1 MYPYKESKNR
11 KYIQLTDHI
20 LLEYVYVKGVSD
32 GNNNNEPYDEEL
44 DYDYNAR
51 QFVGNRGTLS
61 SATTDPTHTNYC
73 VVKNGYLNE
82 KYLVNTSAD
91 DWKTNNSFGTTVLP
105 INRQC
110 TKWVG
115 FEKIG
120 DDFYSTKDTKW
131 CNYVDGTPFSS
142 DLDCMANYTV
152 NEKVVYDV
160 ARVYFQSGYNPEYDG
175 FVFNFFSKS
184 KSGVYYNLLCKLF
197 KNTDSYLIES
207 EPIWYADKIYTNYI
221 EFRIPSVECLYDLY
235 DADNPHTPSDPE
247 NEPLNNPMWY
257 NLAGN
262 PGISKNSTIGV
273 ELYGVVGYE
282 TSYDYTVYKTNSIIS
297 TIFPNKNAEDGITT
311 VINQDT
317 ENYCIELCSY
327 YGEPSDD
334 DYSLINYLETFGNTF
349 TFVHQINVTETYL
362 DENNESVVYEHN
374 PVTFIQTW
382 DMLMQMKDESRTP
395 FITYRPILEHD
406 GTASITYILR
416 ITNNRDNTTIIKEIP
431 EDIVNPG
438 MYGKTKESLN
448 VNTSVL
454 PIKVYNRI
462 ENTNS
467 VVLTGTSNP
476 IGPLSN
482 NNTSIRVNKY
492 VVSSFIDRR
501 NIKVRVSPVKIENVE

>member
-1 MYPYKESKNR
+1 MYPYKESKER

-20 LLEYVYVKGVSD
+20 LLEYVYVNGVSD
-32 GNNNNEPYDEEL
+32 ENNNPYDEEL

-61 SATTDPTHTNYC
+61 SATTDSTHTNYC

-82 KYLVNTSAD
+82 RFLINASSD
-91 DWKTNNSFGTTVLP
+91 DWKTNNSFGSTVLP
-105 INRQC
+105 ANRQC

-115 FEKIG
+115 FETVNNN
-120 DDFYSTKDTKW
+120 FYSTRDTKW
-131 CNYVDGTPFSS
+131 CNYVNGTPFAS
-142 DLDCMANYTV
+142 DTECTANYDG

-175 FVFNFFSKS
+175 FVFNFFSKN
-184 KSGVYYNLLCKLF
+184 KNGVYYNLLCKLF

-221 EFRIPSVECLYDLY
+221 EFRIPSVDCLYDLY
-235 DADNPHTPSDPE
+235 NVSNAPSNFE
-247 NEPLNNPMWY
+247 IETLKNPMWY

-262 PGISKNSTIGV
+262 SGISKNSTIGI
-273 ELYGVVGYE
+273 ELYGVIGEE
-282 TSYDYTVYKTNSIIS
+282 TSYGYNVYKTNSIIS

-311 VINQDT
+311 VINQDA
-317 ENYCIELCSY
+317 ENYCIEFCSY
-327 YGEPSDD
+327 FGDPSDD

-362 DENNESVVYEHN
+362 DENNERVVYEHN

-406 GTASITYILR
+406 GTSSVTYILR

-431 EDIVNPG
+431 ENIVNPG
-438 MYGKTKESLN
+438 MYGKTKKSLN

-467 VVLTGTSNP
+467 VVLTGTTNP
-476 IGPLSN
+476 IGPVIN

-501 NIKVRVSPVKIENVE
+501 NIKVRVSPVKIDNVE

>member
-1 MYPYKESKNR
+1 MFPYKESKER

-20 LLEYVYVKGVSD
+20 LLEYVYVNGVS
-32 GNNNNEPYDEEL
+32 NEYEEL
-44 DYDYNAR
+44 NYDYNAR
-51 QFVGNRGTLS
+51 QFTGNCGTLS
-61 SATTDPTHTNYC
+61 SATSDTTHTNYC

-82 KYLVNTSAD
+82 RFLINASYD

-105 INRQC
+105 VNRQC

-115 FEKIG
+115 FKTVNNN
-120 DDFYSTKDTKW
+120 FYSTRDAKW
-131 CNYVDGTPFSS
+131 CNYVDGTPFAS
-142 DLDCMANYTV
+142 DTECTANYTGDD
-152 NEKVVYDV
+152 EVVYDV

-175 FVFNFFSKS
+175 FVFNFFSKN
-184 KSGVYYNLLCKLF
+184 KNGVYYNLLCKLF

-235 DADNPHTPSDPE
+235 DETPHTPSNLE
-247 NEPLNNPMWY
+247 SEPLNNPMWY

-262 PGISKNSTIGV
+262 PGISKNSTIGIG
-273 ELYGVVGYE
+273 LYGVVGEE
-282 TSYDYTVYKTNSIIS
+282 TSYGYNVYKTNSVIS
-297 TIFPNKNAEDGITT
+297 TIFPSKNAEDGIVT
-311 VINQDT
+311 VINQDL
-317 ENYCIELCSY
+317 ENYCIEFCSY
-327 YGEPSDD
+327 FGEPSDD

-349 TFVHQINVTETYL
+349 TFVHQINVTETYQ
-362 DENNESVVYEHN
+362 DENNQEVVYEHN

-395 FITYRPILEHD
+395 FVTYRPILEHD
-406 GTASITYILR
+406 GTASVTYILR
-416 ITNNRDNTTIIKEIP
+416 ITNNRDNTTIIKEIS
-431 EDIVNPG
+431 EDITNTG
-438 MYGKTKESLN
+438 MYGKIRVSLP

-467 VVLTGTSNP
+467 VVLTGTTNP
-476 IGPLSN
+476 IGPVIN

-501 NIKVRVSPVKIENVE
+501 NIKVCVSPVKIDNVE